1 MKKRN
6 HVVCIRQPLTTVCV
20 SGLLTMLLVSS
31 ASAGGIALGAT
42 RVIYPQGA
50 REASLS
56 LTNTSATNVFLIQ
69 SWVANADGRKSSDFI
84 LTPPL
89 FTIKP
94 KKENTLRIMYTGPS
108 LPSDRES
115 VFYLN
120 SKAIPAVDKEA
131 LKGNTLQIATQSVI
145 KLFVRP
151 QNLPSTSMNA
161 PKQLTCHLE
170 GGRMTV
176 KNPSPYF
183 VTLVQF
189 RVGDQK
195 LPNAMVP
202 PKSALTVDV
211 PGHKNGSV
219 SFQTVND
226 YGANTATQSCGA

>member
-1 MKKRN
+1 MKIENTPLSRKFLKN
-6 HVVCIRQPLTTVCV
+6 VCTG
-20 SGLLTMLLVSS
+20 SLLAMMLVSS

-56 LTNTSATNVFLIQ
+56 LSNTSSSDIFLIQ
-69 SWVANADGRKSSDFI
+69 SWVANADGSKSTDFV

-89 FTIKP
+89 FTMKP
-94 KKENTLRIMYTGPS
+94 KKENTLRIMYTGPA
-108 LPSDRES
+108 LPTDRES

-120 SKAIPAVDKEA
+120 SKAIPSVDKNS

-151 QNLPSTSMNA
+151 KHLPTPSADAAKS
-161 PKQLTCHLE
+161 LTCHIE
-170 GGRMTV
+170 GGRVTF

-189 RVGDQK
+189 FVGAQK
-195 LPNAMVP
+195 LPNSMVS
-202 PKSALTVDV
+202 PKGSLTVNV
-211 PGHKNGSV
+211 PGHKNGTV

-226 YGANTATQSCGA
+226 YGANTAKQTCGA